1 MCSEVLKGSV
11 AAQVK
16 AVNGKPI
23 RNLGELVAE
32 VDGTAADYLRLD
44 LEYNQVGLPPCGC
57 PWSPLTELF
66 VCGSTSS
73 NSASDIPMSAR
84 GVWLVYL
91 RRICIHV
98 QNTHIYMCVCETYI

>member
-1 MCSEVLKGSV
+1 MLIAFYAALCVHFKHKIDRHAALPRNLPVCGEVLKGGV

-44 LEYNQVGLPPCGC
+44 LEYNQVGL
-57 PWSPLTELF
+57 SPVAPLVFLVGLG
-66 VCGSTSS
+66 VC
-73 NSASDIPMSAR
+73 
-84 GVWLVYL
+84 
-91 RRICIHV
+91 
-98 QNTHIYMCVCETYI
+98 

>member
-1 MCSEVLKGSV
+1 MLTAFYAAVCVDYRQEIDRHAALPRNFPLCGGVLKGGV

-44 LEYNQVGLPPCGC
+44 LEYNQVGL
-57 PWSPLTELF
+57 SPVAPLAFLMGLP
-66 VCGSTSS
+66 VC
-73 NSASDIPMSAR
+73 
-84 GVWLVYL
+84 
-91 RRICIHV
+91 
-98 QNTHIYMCVCETYI
+98 